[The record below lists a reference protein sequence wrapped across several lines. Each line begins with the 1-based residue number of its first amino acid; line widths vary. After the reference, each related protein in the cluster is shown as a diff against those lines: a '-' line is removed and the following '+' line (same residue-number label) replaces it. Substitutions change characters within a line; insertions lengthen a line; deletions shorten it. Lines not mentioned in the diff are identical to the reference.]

1 MSQSLIEESGCAICG
16 KLTPISNLSLLKH
29 IQNQLM
35 ILDVAGVTRKERSNL
50 SSPIT
55 DCEGP
60 VLEST
65 CSKVCNQCR
74 SCIRNNQIP
83 KFALAQGLWLGAV
96 PLVLKN
102 LRYMERLLI
111 ARVRYS
117 CCFIRISS
125 GRTKMKANVIA
136 FESPTPKLYN
146 ILPPPREDIDEVAAV
161 LFTGPAKPTVDDL
174 KRTPLLVRPKE
185 MKLALKWLIL
195 NHADYDD
202 VQISEEN
209 LSSYKEN
216 ELPCTVEYKFADS
229 NKTAES
235 TSVFD
240 MEDED
245 GADKGECPFIVHG
258 ITGEE

>member
-1 MSQSLIEESGCAICG
+1 
-16 KLTPISNLSLLKH
+16 
-29 IQNQLM
+29 
-35 ILDVAGVTRKERSNL
+35 
-50 SSPIT
+50 
-55 DCEGP
+55 
-60 VLEST
+60 
-65 CSKVCNQCR
+65 
-74 SCIRNNQIP
+74 
-83 KFALAQGLWLGAV
+83 
-96 PLVLKN
+96 
-102 LRYMERLLI
+102 MERLLI

-125 GRTKMKANVIA
+125 ERTKIKANVIA

-161 LFTGPAKPTVDDL
+161 LFTGPAKPTVDDF

-185 MKLALKWLIL
+185 MKLALQWLIL

-209 LSSYKEN
+209 LSSYNEN
-216 ELPCTVEYKFADS
+216 ELPCTVEYKFADT

-258 ITGEE
+258 ITGEQIGTYTVQQLKAKAWLHFNNGGKVIAVGHATECESLWNNPRLYPKMFPH